1 MFPGEESVPDKL
13 VPARVVVP
21 TVAVAVSTSLV
32 AVAVNLATQWQDN
45 LWAWLAVGVLT
56 VIVAVVSVWLT
67 RRQAG
72 ADAPRTEDGYNDLDV
87 RRAETDEDVVLT
99 ARRGNRMRARSTKI
113 HGKLV
118 MSAGVLPIEV
128 ASSDDDESDDH
139 PGT

>member
-1 MFPGEESVPDKL
+1 VPDRL
-13 VPARVVVP
+13 MPARVVVP
-21 TVAVAVSTSLV
+21 TVVVAVSTSLV
-32 AVAVNLATQWQDN
+32 GVAVNLATQWQDN

-87 RRAETDEDVVLT
+87 GRTETDDDVVLT

-118 MSAGVLPIEV
+118 MEAGVTGGLPIEP
-128 ASSDDDESDDH
+128 ASSGDDDH